1 MLTRIGERDRGR
13 DRCLMPVAFVL
24 SGGASLGASQA
35 GMLEALYERGI
46 RPDIVVGTS
55 VGAINGAFIASR
67 PPTVETARDLQQI
80 WRGLTRAHVF
90 PANPVTAGLGL
101 LGLRDHT
108 VSASSLRRLVRR
120 HLEIERLEDAAVEL
134 HVVAADVLTGEEVLL
149 STGHAVDAVLASA
162 AIPGVFPAVPWDSRL
177 LMDGAIVNNAPV
189 SHAIELGANRVI
201 VLNAIA
207 RKPLSRVPRGIL
219 ATGAAA
225 VSHALARRFA
235 EDVERYAGAAELV
248 ILPAP
253 VLEGILPSDFG
264 HARELIAQ
272 GLART
277 RCVLPRGG
285 EVVQL
290 PLAA

>member
-1 MLTRIGERDRGR
+1 
-13 DRCLMPVAFVL
+13 MPVAFVL

-67 PPTVETARDLQQI
+67 PPTVRTARDLQRI
-80 WRGLTRAHVF
+80 WRALTRAHVF

-108 VSASSLRRLVRR
+108 VSAGSLRRLIHR
-120 HLEIERLEDAAVEL
+120 HLQIERLEDAAVGL
-134 HVVAADVLTGEEVLL
+134 HVVAVDVMTGEEVLL

-162 AIPGVFPAVPWDSRL
+162 AIPGVFPAVPWNSYL
-177 LMDGAIVNNAPV
+177 LMDGAVANNAPV
-189 SHAIELGANRVI
+189 SHAIELGADRVI
-201 VLNAIA
+201 VLNAIGT
-207 RKPLSRVPRGIL
+207 KPLSRAPRGVL

-225 VSHALARRFA
+225 VSHALVRRLA
-235 EDVERYAGAAELV
+235 EDVVRYADAAEMV

-253 VLEGILPSDFG
+253 QLEGIMPSDFG
-264 HARELIAQ
+264 HAHDLIAQ
-272 GLART
+272 GLARA
-277 RCVLPRGG
+277 RSVLPHAG